1 MAGASM
7 IPMFEINTTPLNNA
21 YAEENNFP
29 CVDFISITGPIPLK
43 IIEAL

>member
-1 MAGASM
+1 M